1 MQPGVVSG
9 LTRKIRKKTLFKISR
24 KIKKNFSKYFKKSLD
39 KEKLVCYNIDTERK
53 EKVQMTGK
61 EIVKTIME
69 QKNVSNAELAH
80 QVGIKPTAMW
90 DRLNNTNSKD
100 LNVAL
105 LSGMLRAL
113 GYKIQ
118 IVPYSKKNTE
128 GVFEVE

>member
-1 MQPGVVSG
+1 
-9 LTRKIRKKTLFKISR
+9 
-24 KIKKNFSKYFKKSLD
+24 
-39 KEKLVCYNIDTERK
+39 
-53 EKVQMTGK
+53 MTSK
-61 EIVKTIME
+61 EIVKSIME

-105 LSGMLRAL
+105 LSEMLRVL

-118 IVPYSKKNTE
+118 IVPYNKKIADDIY
-128 GVFEVE
+128 EVK

>member
-1 MQPGVVSG
+1 
-9 LTRKIRKKTLFKISR
+9 
-24 KIKKNFSKYFKKSLD
+24 
-39 KEKLVCYNIDTERK
+39 
-53 EKVQMTGK
+53 MTSK
-61 EIVKTIME
+61 EIVKAIME

-105 LSGMLRAL
+105 LSGMLRVL

-118 IVPYSKKNTE
+118 IVPYNKQATE
-128 GVFEVE
+128 GIYEVK

>member
-1 MQPGVVSG
+1 
-9 LTRKIRKKTLFKISR
+9 
-24 KIKKNFSKYFKKSLD
+24 
-39 KEKLVCYNIDTERK
+39 
-53 EKVQMTGK
+53 MTSK
-61 EIVKTIME
+61 EIVKAIME

-105 LSGMLRAL
+105 LGEMLRVL

-118 IVPYSKKNTE
+118 IVPYDKKTGE
-128 GVFEVE
+128 GIYEVK

>member
-1 MQPGVVSG
+1 
-9 LTRKIRKKTLFKISR
+9 
-24 KIKKNFSKYFKKSLD
+24 
-39 KEKLVCYNIDTERK
+39 
-53 EKVQMTGK
+53 MTSK

-118 IVPYSKKNTE
+118 IVPYSKKNTD
-128 GVFEVE
+128 GVFEVD